1 MNGIKIWLIG
11 LIFLMWNSLVAGQ
24 DSIPAVEKWVD
35 SIYESMSAQERIG
48 QLFMIR
54 AHSDKGPS
62 YEQMVADLIEKYQ
75 VGGLCFFQG
84 TPERQAVLVNSY
96 QQLVSKVP
104 LMIAMDAEWGL
115 GMRMKS
121 SVFSFPRQLML
132 GAIQDN
138 SLIKL
143 MGEEVAAQLKRVGTH
158 VNFAPVADINNN
170 ADNPVIHT
178 RSFGEDKYNV
188 AVKSYMY
195 MKGLQDNG
203 VMASAKHFPGHGD
216 TNVDS
221 HHDLP
226 IIDQT
231 KERLDS
237 LELYPFKELVKKGIG
252 GVMIAHLSVPALD
265 DRANRPTTLSSN
277 TIKGLLRSEMGFDG
291 LVFTDALEMKGVTKH
306 FEPGE
311 VEAEALLAGN
321 DMLVLPEDLEAAFQH
336 INQYLSAGTIDS
348 MQVATSVKR
357 ILRTKY
363 HFGIKDFQP
372 LDTLGLRSFLN
383 RPEALQLKENL
394 IAEALTLVRNQ
405 DTIIPIKKT
414 ADVKIASLS
423 IGGGATTSFQKRL
436 NDYAE
441 VNHYHWNGDN
451 AEELEEKLSDNNLVI
466 VGLHNIKGTSSTNFN
481 IDTKAVELLKRL
493 SEVTKVILTI
503 FGTPYSLQLFDDF
516 NNVVMSYEEDP
527 LVQDLTAQ
535 ALFGAL
541 PFMGRLPVTASPNAQ
556 FNQGL
561 FTQKLMKF
569 GFRSPKE
576 VKMNQD
582 TLKRIEEVVYEGIQ
596 KRAFPGAVVLV
607 ARKGQII
614 YHEAFGHQTY
624 RKKTPI
630 TTESIFDLASIT
642 KVAAST
648 LAVMKLEEE
657 GKIDIDAPIGL
668 YLPDLFLTNKEQL
681 TLREIMTHTAGLR
694 SWIPFYTETLERRRK
709 KSQPSPQY
717 YQRTPSEAFSIPVTD
732 HLYMRRDYIDS
743 IKNTIYCS
751 SLRSDKDFVYSDLGF
766 IMIADMVEQITGSTL
781 EDYVAENYY
790 EPLELEHIGYN
801 PIKWANL
808 SEVVPTEE
816 DRYFRNQ
823 TIRGYVH
830 DMAAA
835 MFGGVSG
842 HAGLFSTAKDL
853 AVVMQMVL
861 QGGVYSGKRF
871 LKSQTVDKFTKR
883 QLVDSGRAIGF
894 DIRDLDT
901 FGHLGFTGTMVW
913 ADPQEELLIVFLSNR
928 TYPNMRN
935 AAINQYAI
943 RDRIMNIIYNAMEDR
958 DMRFWARLN

>member
-1 MNGIKIWLIG
+1 MNGVKVWLIG
-11 LIFLMWNSLVAGQ
+11 LVFLLWNAFLMGQ
-24 DSIPAVEKWVD
+24 DSIPAVERWVD
-35 SIYESMSAQERIG
+35 SVYETMSAQERIG

-54 AHSDKGPS
+54 AHSDKGPA
-62 YEQMVADLIEKYQ
+62 YEQMVANVIEKYQ

-84 TPERQAVLVNSY
+84 TPERQAILVNSY
-96 QQLVSKVP
+96 QQLAAKVP

-121 SVFSFPRQLML
+121 SVYSFPRQLML
-132 GAIQDN
+132 GAIQNN
-138 SLIKL
+138 SLIWQ
-143 MGEEVAAQLKRVGTH
+143 MGVEVAEQLKRVGTH
-158 VNFAPVADINNN
+158 VNFAPVADVNNN

-195 MKGLQDNG
+195 MKGMQESG

-221 HHDLP
+221 HYDLP
-226 IIDQT
+226 VINQT

-252 GVMIAHLSVPALD
+252 GVMVAHLSVPALD
-265 DRANRPTTLSSN
+265 ERVNRPTTLSSK

-321 DMLVLPEDLEAAFQH
+321 DMLVLPEDLEAAFQY
-336 INQYLSAGTIDS
+336 INKYLSSGTIDS
-348 MQVATSVKR
+348 AQVETSVKR
-357 ILRTKY
+357 ILRAKFDY
-363 HFGIKDFQP
+363 DIKDFKP
-372 LDTLGLRSFLN
+372 LDTFELRKFLN

-405 DTIIPIKKT
+405 DTLIPIKKT
-414 ADVKIASLS
+414 KDLKIASLI
-423 IGGGATTSFQKRL
+423 IGGTGKTVFQKRME
-436 NDYAE
+436 DYAGMT
-441 VNHYHWNGDN
+441 HYYWKDN
-451 AEELEEKLSDNNLVI
+451 AEELLTQLSDKNLVI
-466 VGLHNIKGTSSTNFN
+466 VGLHDIKGTSSTHFN
-481 IDTKAVELLKRL
+481 IDQKSVEFLQNL
-493 SEVTKVILTI
+493 SQFTKVIITV

-516 NNVVMSYEEDP
+516 DNLIMSYEDDP
-527 LVQDLTAQ
+527 LVQDMTAQ
-535 ALFGAL
+535 ALFGAI
-541 PFMGRLPVTASPNAQ
+541 PFMGRLPVTASLKAQ

-561 FTQKLMKF
+561 YTQKLMKF
-569 GFRSPKE
+569 GFRSPNE
-576 VKMNQD
+576 VKMNLD
-582 TLKRIEEVVYEGIQ
+582 TLRRIEEVVQEGIQ

-614 YHEAFGHQTY
+614 YQEAFGYQTY
-624 RKKTPI
+624 HKRDPI
-630 TTESIFDLASIT
+630 TAESIFDLASIT
-642 KVAAST
+642 KIAAAT

-657 GKIDIDAPIGL
+657 EKIDLDVPIGR
-668 YLPDLFLTNKEQL
+668 YLPDLFSTNKEQL
-681 TLREIMTHTAGLR
+681 TLREIMTHTAGLP
-694 SWIPFYTETLERRRK
+694 SWIPFYTETVERKRK
-709 KSQPSPQY
+709 KFQPSLQY
-717 YQRTPSEAFSIPVTD
+717 YRGSPSEAFPIQVSKN
-732 HLYMRRDYIDS
+732 LYLRKDYIDT

-751 SLRSDKDFVYSDLGF
+751 NLRPDRDYVYSDLGF
-766 IMIADMVEQITGSTL
+766 IMIADLVKNITGMTL
-781 EDYVAENYY
+781 EEYVDSVYY
-790 EPLELEHIGYN
+790 KPLALEHIGFN

-808 SEVVPTEE
+808 SKVVPTEE

-823 TIRGYVH
+823 TIKGYVH

-842 HAGLFSTAKDL
+842 HAGLFASAKDL

-861 QGGVYSGKRF
+861 QGGVYGGRRYLST
-871 LKSQTVDKFTKR
+871 QTVDKFTTR
-883 QLVDSGRAIGF
+883 QSVDNGRAIGF

-913 ADPQEELLIVFLSNR
+913 ADPQEELLVVFLSNR

-935 AAINQYAI
+935 SAINKYEI
-943 RDRIMNIIYNAMEDR
+943 RDRVMNIIYNAMEDR
-958 DMRFWARLN
+958 DRRFWARLN

>member
-1 MNGIKIWLIG
+1 MVGKKVWLIG
-11 LIFLMWNSLVAGQ
+11 LLFLVGHGFAIGQ
-24 DSIPAVEKWVD
+24 ELNTEVDRWVD
-35 SIYESMSAQERIG
+35 SVYESMSIEERIG

-54 AHSDKGPS
+54 AHSDKGPE
-62 YEQMVADLIEKYQ
+62 YEQMVGKLIEKYQ

-84 TPERQAVLVNSY
+84 TPERQVFLVNAY
-96 QQLVSKVP
+96 QQMVAKVP

-121 SVFSFPRQLML
+121 SVYSFPRQLML

-138 SLIKL
+138 SLIMQ

-170 ADNPVIHT
+170 AENPVIHT

-195 MKGLQDNG
+195 MKGMQDNG

-226 IIDQT
+226 VIDQT

-237 LELYPFKELVKKGIG
+237 LELYPFKEMVKKGIG
-252 GVMIAHLSVPALD
+252 GVMVAHLSVPALD
-265 DRANRPTTLSSN
+265 DRMNRPTTLSSK
-277 TIKGLLRSEMGFDG
+277 TIKGLLRSEMEFNG

-321 DMLVLPEDLEAAFQH
+321 DMLVLPEDLEAAFQY
-336 INQYLSAGTIDS
+336 INKYLLEGTIDS
-348 MQVATSVKR
+348 VQIATSVKR
-357 ILRTKY
+357 VLRAKVDY
-363 HFGIKDFQP
+363 GIKDFQP
-372 LDTLGLRSFLN
+372 LDSVGLRSFLN
-383 RPEALQLKENL
+383 RPEALRLKKNL

-405 DTIIPIKKT
+405 DTLIPAKNT
-414 ADVKIASLS
+414 SDLKIASLRM
-423 IGGGATTSFQKRL
+423 GGSGITSFQKRL
-436 NDYAE
+436 EDYAE
-441 VNHYHWNGDN
+441 MNHYNWNDN
-451 AEELEEKLSDNNLVI
+451 ADELLRQLSDKNLVI
-466 VGLHNIKGTSSTNFN
+466 VGLHDIKGTASTNFN
-481 IDTKAVELLKRL
+481 IDQRGVGFLKQL
-493 SEVTKVILTI
+493 SQRTKVIITV
-503 FGTPYSLQLFDDF
+503 FGTPYSLKLFDDF
-516 NNVVMSYEEDP
+516 DHVVMSYEEDP
-527 LVQDLTAQ
+527 VVQDLTAQ
-535 ALFGAL
+535 AIFGAI
-541 PFMGRLPVTASPNAQ
+541 PFMGRLPVTASSKAQ

-561 FTQKLMKF
+561 YTQKLMKF
-569 GFRSPKE
+569 GFRSPIE
-576 VKMNQD
+576 VKMNHD
-582 TLKRIEEVVYEGIQ
+582 TLRKIEEIVQEGIQ

-607 ARKGQII
+607 ARKGQIV

-624 RKKTPI
+624 RRRVPI
-630 TTESIFDLASIT
+630 NRESIFDLASIT

-648 LAVMKLEEE
+648 LAIMKLEEE
-657 GKIDIDAPIGL
+657 GKIDLDTPIGK
-668 YLPDLFLTNKEQL
+668 YLPKLFLTDKVAL

-694 SWIPFYTETLERRRK
+694 SWIPFYTETVERKWKRTL
-709 KSQPSPQY
+709 PSSEY
-717 YQRTPSEAFSIPVTD
+717 YRRTPSESFPIQVTNN
-732 HLYMRRDYIDS
+732 LYLRKDYLDT

-751 SLRSDKDFVYSDLGF
+751 SISPDKDYVYSDLGF
-766 IMIADMVEQITGSTL
+766 IMIADLIKNVSGMTL
-781 EDYVAENYY
+781 EQYVDSVYY
-790 EPLELEHIGYN
+790 RPLELQRIGFN

-842 HAGLFSTAKDL
+842 NAGLFASAKDL

-861 QGGVYSGKRF
+861 QGGVFGGTRY
-871 LKSQTVDKFTKR
+871 LKSQTVERFTNR
-883 QLVDSGRAIGF
+883 QLVDNGRAVGF

-913 ADPQEELLIVFLSNR
+913 ADPQEDLLVVFLSNR

-935 AAINQYAI
+935 SAINRYAI
-943 RDRIMNIIYNAMEDR
+943 RDRIMNTIYNSIEDR
-958 DMRFWARLN
+958 NMTFWARLN

>member
-1 MNGIKIWLIG
+1 MNGIKVRLTG
-11 LIFLMWNSLVAGQ
+11 LVFLVWNGFLMGQ
-24 DSIPAVEKWVD
+24 DSIPSVDRWVD
-35 SIYESMSAQERIG
+35 SVYESMNAQERIG

-62 YEQMVADLIEKYQ
+62 YEKMVGDLIEKYQ

-84 TPERQAVLVNSY
+84 TPERQAMLVNSY
-96 QQLVSKVP
+96 QQLVAKVP

-121 SVFSFPRQLML
+121 SVYSFPRQLML

-138 SLIKL
+138 SLIL
-143 MGEEVAAQLKRVGTH
+143 RMGEEVAAQLKRVGTH

-170 ADNPVIHT
+170 PDNPVIHT

-195 MKGLQDNG
+195 MKGLQEKG

-216 TNVDS
+216 TDVDS

-237 LELYPFKELVKKGIG
+237 LELYPFKELIKKGIG
-252 GVMIAHLSVPALD
+252 GVMVAHLSVPALD
-265 DRANRPTTLSSN
+265 DRANRPTTLSSH
-277 TIKGLLRSEMGFDG
+277 TIKGLLRSEMAFDG
-291 LVFTDALEMKGVTKH
+291 VIFTDALEMKGVTKH

-321 DMLVLPEDLEAAFQH
+321 DMLVLPEDLEAAFQY
-336 INQYLSAGTIDS
+336 INKYLSAGTIDS
-348 MQVATSVKR
+348 IQIATSVKR
-357 ILRTKY
+357 ILRAKY
-363 HFGIKDFQP
+363 KYGITDFQP
-372 LDTLGLRSFLN
+372 LDTVGLRGFLN

-414 ADVKIASLS
+414 AEIKIATLN
-423 IGGGATTSFQKRL
+423 IGNSGATAFQQRL
-436 NDYAE
+436 EDYAE
-441 VNHYHWNGDN
+441 LTHYYWKDN
-451 AEELEEKLSDNNLVI
+451 AEELLTQLSDKNLVV
-466 VGLHNIKGTSSTNFN
+466 VGIHNIKGTSSTHFN
-481 IDTKAVELLKRL
+481 IDQNGVEFLKRL
-493 SEVTKVILTI
+493 SKVTKVIITI
-503 FGTPYSLQLFDDF
+503 FGTPYSLELFDDF
-516 NNVVMSYEEDP
+516 NNVVMSYEEDS
-527 LVQDLTAQ
+527 LIQDLTAQ
-535 ALFGAL
+535 ALFGAI
-541 PFMGRLPVTASPNAQ
+541 PFMGRLPVTASPKAQ

-561 FTQKLMKF
+561 YTQKLMKF
-569 GFRSPKE
+569 GYRSPNE
-576 VKMNQD
+576 VKMNAD
-582 TLKRIEEVVYEGIQ
+582 TLRRIEEVVQEGIQ

-607 ARKGQII
+607 AKKGQII

-624 RKKTPI
+624 SKRTPI
-630 TTESIFDLASIT
+630 RKESIFDLASIT

-657 GKIDIDAPIGL
+657 GKIDLDAPIGL
-668 YLPDLFLTNKEQL
+668 YLPDLFLTDKEQL

-694 SWIPFYTETLERRRK
+694 SWIPFYAETVERKRK
-709 KSQPSPQY
+709 RTQPSPQY
-717 YQRTPSEAFSIPVTD
+717 YQRTSSEAFSVQVSSD
-732 HLYMRRDYIDS
+732 LYMRKDYIDS
-743 IKNTIYCS
+743 IKNIIYCS
-751 SLRSDKDFVYSDLGF
+751 SLRSDKDYVYSDLGF
-766 IMIADMVEQITGSTL
+766 IMIADLVQNITGMNL
-781 EDYVAENYY
+781 EDYVASIFYR
-790 EPLELEHIGYN
+790 PLELEHIGFN
-801 PIKWANL
+801 PIGWAKL

-823 TIRGYVH
+823 TIKGYVH

-842 HAGLFSTAKDL
+842 HAGLFASAKDL
-853 AVVMQMVL
+853 AVVMQMIL
-861 QGGVYSGKRF
+861 QGGIYGGRRY
-871 LKSQTVDKFTKR
+871 LKPQTVNKFTKR
-883 QLVDSGRAIGF
+883 QLVDNGRAIGF

-913 ADPQEELLIVFLSNR
+913 ADPQEELLVVFLSNR

-935 AAINQYAI
+935 TAINRYAI

>member
-1 MNGIKIWLIG
+1 MVGKKVWLIG
-11 LIFLMWNSLVAGQ
+11 LFFLAGQVFLMGQESVAEM
-24 DSIPAVEKWVD
+24 DRWVD
-35 SIYESMSAQERIG
+35 SIYESMSTKERIG

-54 AHSDKGPS
+54 AHSDKGPD
-62 YEQMVADLIEKYQ
+62 YEQMVGNLIKKYQ

-84 TPERQAVLVNSY
+84 TPERQVILVNDY
-96 QQLVSKVP
+96 QQMVSKVP

-121 SVFSFPRQLML
+121 SVYSFPRQLML

-138 SLIKL
+138 SLIMQ

-170 ADNPVIHT
+170 AQNPVIHT

-195 MKGLQDNG
+195 MKGMQENG

-237 LELYPFKELVKKGIG
+237 LELYPFKELIKKGVG
-252 GVMIAHLSVPALD
+252 GVMVAHLSVPVLD
-265 DRANRPTTLSSN
+265 DRANRPTTLSSK
-277 TIKGLLRSEMGFDG
+277 TIKGLLRSEMEFDG

-321 DMLVLPEDLEAAFQH
+321 DMLVLPEDLEAAFQY
-336 INQYLSAGTIDS
+336 INKYLSEGTIDS
-348 MQVATSVKR
+348 VQIARSVKR
-357 ILRTKY
+357 VLRAKFDY
-363 HFGIKDFQP
+363 GIKDFQP
-372 LDTLGLRSFLN
+372 LDSLGLRRFLN
-383 RPEALQLKENL
+383 RPEALRLKKNL
-394 IAEALTLVRNQ
+394 IAEALTLVRNH
-405 DTIIPIKKT
+405 DTLIPIKNTSGLKM
-414 ADVKIASLS
+414 ASLRM
-423 IGGGATTSFQKRL
+423 GGSGTTSFQKRL
-436 NDYAE
+436 EDYAE
-441 VNHYHWNGDN
+441 MTHYNWDDN
-451 AEELEEKLSDNNLVI
+451 ADELLRQLSDKNLVI
-466 VGLHNIKGTSSTNFN
+466 VGLHDIKGTASTNFN
-481 IDTKAVELLKRL
+481 IDQSGVEFLKQL
-493 SEVTKVILTI
+493 SKRTKVIITV
-503 FGTPYSLQLFDDF
+503 FGTPYSLMLFDDF
-516 NNVVMSYEEDP
+516 DHVVMSYEEDP
-527 LVQDLTAQ
+527 MVQDLTAQ
-535 ALFGAL
+535 AIFGAI
-541 PFMGRLPVTASPNAQ
+541 PYMGRLPVTASSKAQ

-561 FTQKLMKF
+561 YTQKLMKF
-569 GFRSPKE
+569 GFRSPSE
-576 VKMNQD
+576 VKMNLD
-582 TLKRIEEVVYEGIQ
+582 TLQRIEDVVQEGIQ
-596 KRAFPGAVVLV
+596 KKAYPGAVVLV
-607 ARKGQII
+607 ARKGQIV
-614 YHEAFGHQTY
+614 YHEAFGYQTY
-624 RKKTPI
+624 RKSIPI
-630 TTESIFDLASIT
+630 TKESIFDLASIT

-648 LAVMKLEEE
+648 LAIMKLEEE
-657 GKIDIDAPIGL
+657 GKIDLDTPIGK
-668 YLPDLFLTNKEQL
+668 YLPDLLLTDKESL

-694 SWIPFYTETLERRRK
+694 SWIPFYVETVERRRK
-709 KSQPSPQY
+709 RNLPSSQY
-717 YQRTPSEAFSIPVTD
+717 YRRARSESFPIQVTNN
-732 HLYMRRDYIDS
+732 LYLRKDYIDT

-751 SLRSDKDFVYSDLGF
+751 SISPEKDYVYSDLGF
-766 IMIADMVEQITGSTL
+766 IMIADLIKNVSGMTL
-781 EDYVAENYY
+781 EQYVDSIYY
-790 EPLELEHIGYN
+790 RPLELQHIGFN

-842 HAGLFSTAKDL
+842 NAGLFASAKDL

-861 QGGVYSGKRF
+861 QGGVFGGKRY
-871 LKSQTVDKFTKR
+871 LKTQTVERFTNR
-883 QLVDSGRAIGF
+883 QMVDNGRAVGF

-913 ADPQEELLIVFLSNR
+913 ADPQEDLLVVFLSNR
-928 TYPNMRN
+928 TYPNMTN
-935 AAINQYAI
+935 SLINHYSI
-943 RDRIMNIIYNAMEDR
+943 RDRIMNIIYNSIEDR
-958 DMRFWARLN
+958 NITFWARLN

>member
-1 MNGIKIWLIG
+1 MMGKKVMLAG
-11 LIFLMWNSLVAGQ
+11 FIFTMWANFLVGQ
-24 DSIPAVEKWVD
+24 DSIPTVERWVD
-35 SIYESMSAQERIG
+35 SIYESMSTQERIG

-54 AHSDKGPS
+54 AHSDKGDS
-62 YEQMVADLIEKYQ
+62 YEQMIANLIEKYQ

-84 TPERQAVLVNSY
+84 TPERQALLVNNY

-121 SVFSFPRQLML
+121 SVPSFPRQLML
-132 GAIQDN
+132 GAIQN
-138 SLIKL
+138 NALIL
-143 MGEEVAAQLKRVGTH
+143 EMGKEVAAQLKRVGAH

-195 MKGLQDNG
+195 MRGLQENG

-252 GVMIAHLSVPALD
+252 GVMVAHLSVPALD
-265 DRANRPTTLSSN
+265 DRANRPTTLSSK
-277 TIKGLLRSEMGFDG
+277 TIKGVLRSEMAFNG

-321 DMLVLPEDLEAAFQH
+321 DMLVLPEDLEAAFQY
-336 INQYLSAGTIDS
+336 INNYISKGVIDS
-348 MQVATSVKR
+348 VQVATSVKR
-357 ILRTKY
+357 VLRAKFNY
-363 HFGIKDFQP
+363 GIKEFHP
-372 LDTLGLRSFLN
+372 LDTLGLRNFLN
-383 RPEALQLKENL
+383 RPEALQLKELL

-405 DTIIPIKKT
+405 DTIIPIQKT
-414 ADVKIASLS
+414 AGVKMASLR
-423 IGGGATTSFQKRL
+423 IGGSEMSSFQKRL
-436 NDYAE
+436 EDYAE
-441 VNHYHWNGDN
+441 MEHYNWNDN
-451 AEELEEKLSDNNLVI
+451 EEELWGELRDKDIVI
-466 VGLHNIKGTSSTNFN
+466 VGFHDIKGTSSTQYH
-481 IDTKAVELLKRL
+481 IDQDGIEFLRRL
-493 SEVTKVILTI
+493 SKVTKIIVTV
-503 FGTPYSLQLFDDF
+503 FGTPYSLELFDDF
-516 NNVVMSYEEDP
+516 NHVVMSYEEDP
-527 LVQDLTAQ
+527 LVQDLSAQ
-535 ALFGAL
+535 ALFGAI
-541 PFMGRLPVTASPNAQ
+541 PFMGRLPVTASSGAQ

-569 GFRSPKE
+569 GFRSPNE
-576 VKMNQD
+576 VKMNFD
-582 TLKRIEEVVYEGIQ
+582 TLQRIEEIVQEGIQ
-596 KRAFPGAVVLV
+596 NRAFPGAVVLV

-624 RKKTPI
+624 RRRVPVTR
-630 TTESIFDLASIT
+630 ESIFDLASIT
-642 KVAAST
+642 KVAATT

-657 GKIDIDAPIGL
+657 GKIDLDEPIGR
-668 YLPDLFLTNKEQL
+668 YLPDLLLTDKESL

-694 SWIPFYTETLERRRK
+694 SWIPFYTETIERNRKRVLPSAQYYRRK
-709 KSQPSPQY
+709 SSKS
-717 YQRTPSEAFSIPVTD
+717 FSVPVSNQ
-732 HLYMRRDYIDS
+732 LFMRRDYVDS
-743 IKNTIYCS
+743 IKNIIYCS
-751 SLRSDKDFVYSDLGF
+751 SLRSDKKYAYSDLGF
-766 IMIADMVEQITGSTL
+766 ILIADLVKNVTGLSL
-781 EDYVAENYY
+781 EEYVAGVYY
-790 EPLELEHIGYN
+790 QPLELEHIGFN

-808 SEVVPTEE
+808 SDVVPTEE

-823 TIRGYVH
+823 TIKGYVH

-842 HAGLFSTAKDL
+842 HAGLFASAKDL

-861 QGGVYSGKRF
+861 QGGVYGGTRY
-871 LKSQTVDKFTKR
+871 LKSKTVDKFTNR
-883 QLVDSGRAIGF
+883 QWVDKGRAIGF

-913 ADPQEELLIVFLSNR
+913 ADPQEELLVVFLSNR

-935 AAINQYAI
+935 SAINRYAI

-958 DMRFWARLN
+958 DERFWARLN